1 MHQQEVLRNI
11 IVYNKALSVLEGQWQ
26 DALCILKQLQGDE
39 LQPDLLTFSSL
50 ISCSLRGSAS
60 KSALFLWSELLRHQV
75 EPDYICLNSAV
86 NACAAS
92 GAWPSAIFFLQEVK
106 RLRLLQAESEK
117 LHHPLQFGHQ
127 LMWQNMASSFP
138 TLAGFQGLVG
148 ESIHQNLWIA
158 GKCLRQS
165 SPVAEGNLAST
176 LAQWFCISPPVVKLD
191 HSYQF
196 IFRSFS
202 LNQCLSSVGSKCFTI
217 QSHPAATLW

>member
-92 GAWPSAIFFLQEVK
+92 GAWPSASFFLQEVK
-106 RLRLLQAESEK
+106 RLRLLQAESENYTI
-117 LHHPLQFGHQ
+117 LY
-127 LMWQNMASSFP
+127 
-138 TLAGFQGLVG
+138 
-148 ESIHQNLWIA
+148 
-158 GKCLRQS
+158 
-165 SPVAEGNLAST
+165 NLAINSCDKT
-176 LAQWFCISPPVVKLD
+176 W
-191 HSYQF
+191 
-196 IFRSFS
+196 
-202 LNQCLSSVGSKCFTI
+202 
-217 QSHPAATLW
+217 PAAFQLLRDFKDLSGRASIKTYGSLASACAKALQWQRATWLQLWPSDFVFHLQLLS